1 MPDLILNEEEQM
13 LQTLVRDF
21 ADRELIP
28 RAKEADEKQEFSWEN
43 WRGMAG
49 LGLTGVGI
57 DTEYG
62 GSGPAGYRKVSIV
75 AEEVARGDAGASV
88 SVLAHLS
95 LGTTTIYRF
104 GNEEQKKRL
113 VPSLASGKGI
123 AAWALTEPGGGS
135 DAAALQT
142 TATERDGM
150 YFLNGNKM
158 FITNASV
165 AESIVVFATHDRS
178 LGYKGISAF
187 VVHRDSPGLTV
198 NPLHGKMGMR
208 SSTTDEVVFQD
219 TPVPMENRLGEE
231 GRGFNY
237 AMDILDSSRIIIA
250 AQCVGIGQSALEA
263 AVRYAQQRETFGKPI
278 AQHQAIQFMLAE
290 MATAVHG
297 ARIATMN
304 AATLKDEGLPFVNE
318 ASMAKLIASEMCVDV
333 SSKAMQVHGGIGYF
347 QDAGVERIFRDAR
360 VTTIYEGTSEVQK
373 LIIARQ
379 ILAQYPL

>member
-1 MPDLILNEEEQM
+1 MPDLILSEDEQM
-13 LQTLVRDF
+13 LQTMVRDF

-28 RAKEADEKQEFSWEN
+28 RAREADERQEFSWEN
-43 WRGMAG
+43 WKGMAD

-62 GSGPAGYRKVSIV
+62 GSGPAGYRKVAIV

-104 GNEEQKKRL
+104 GNEEQKARL

-123 AAWALTEPGGGS
+123 AAWALTEPGSGS

-142 TATERDGM
+142 TATERDGT
-150 YFLNGNKM
+150 YFLNGSKM

-165 AESIVVFATHDRS
+165 AESIVVFATQDRS

-187 VVHRDSPGLTV
+187 VVNRDSPGLTI

-219 TPVPMENRLGEE
+219 TPVPLENRLGEE

-237 AMDILDSSRIIIA
+237 AMEILDSSRIIIA

-278 AQHQAIQFMLAE
+278 AQHQAIQFMLAD

-297 ARIATMN
+297 ARVATMN

-360 VTTIYEGTSEVQK
+360 VTTIYEGTSEVQR

-379 ILAQYPL
+379 VLAQYQL